1 VSRISAHA
9 ARSGTRSTAC
19 PTVGVQRRIGPPA
32 VLLVLWGGSPGGSS
46 AVSRYMSEG
55 QRNRAAGPA
64 STALRPG
71 RGRLLKGRKQAQSGL
86 LRSPLHSFQ
95 VGATAFTPASDDVGR
110 DTTPAPQSKP
120 VPQTSR
126 PRGADAPLVAIGS
139 GLRIPAAGPAHFR
152 QYSEPAHLTRI
163 PPTGW
168 SGAASSDC
176 PVPLLRHPR
185 RRRMPNSRRR
195 RRGRRSNAGR
205 IGRVAVGAATTAAAA
220 ALPRLAQGSSARDR
234 GRGRPSAH

>member
-1 VSRISAHA
+1 VPCRGTCQKVSGI
-9 ARSGTRSTAC
+9 
-19 PTVGVQRRIGPPA
+19 
-32 VLLVLWGGSPGGSS
+32 
-46 AVSRYMSEG
+46 
-55 QRNRAAGPA
+55 
-64 STALRPG
+64 
-71 RGRLLKGRKQAQSGL
+71 GRLGPRARRCVQGAGVCSKVASRRRAGCFAL
-86 LRSPLHSFQ
+86 LCTSFQ

-205 IGRVAVGAATTAAAA
+205 IGPVAVGAATTAAAA